1 MGGGLL
7 NLIAASNN
15 NPILNGN
22 PTKTFFKTTY
32 AKYTNFGMQKFR
44 VDYDGLRNLRLC
56 EESKFT
62 FKVPRYADLLLDTY
76 LVISLP
82 HIWSPIYPPETDKD
96 EWRPYEFKWIED
108 LGTSII
114 QDVTI
119 RVGGQIIQKYSGN
132 YLHSIVNRDYQYEKK
147 SIHNHMTGNINS
159 LNDPSNI
166 FSRVNT
172 YPNAYYT
179 GENGAIPSINE
190 RKLYI
195 PLNPWYMLS
204 NKLAFPLIALQY
216 NELFI
221 DITLR
226 PINDLFRI
234 RDVKDVENNY
244 PYVRPNFNDEHMA
257 MYRFLH
263 APPSERI
270 YQEDYGDLRSLW
282 NADIHLI
289 ATYGFISDEEARI
302 FASNEHKYLFKQV
315 YEYKFDN
322 VTGSKKVELAS
333 GHLVSSWTFF
343 FQRSD
348 IKLRNEWTNYTNWP
362 YKNQPPVFLFNS
374 PIEGEYKYKD
384 YGLVK
389 DYPIEI
395 AQPNGFGAGVN
406 PDSTATP
413 WMITGPYN
421 PIYNSNILKNFGI
434 LLDGNYREDTF
445 SHEIYQFIEKYAHSN
460 SGFYEGVYYYNFCLN
475 TDIFDSQ
482 PSGAIDMSKF
492 QKIELELTTIL
503 PPLDEAAQTL
513 TICDDNGEVI
523 GVNKPTWNIF
533 EYNYDLIVLE
543 ERYNILYFLGG
554 NCGLIFSN

>member
-1 MGGGLL
+1 
-7 NLIAASNN
+7 
-15 NPILNGN
+15 
-22 PTKTFFKTTY
+22 
-32 AKYTNFGMQKFR
+32 MQGAR
-44 VDYDGLRNLRLC
+44 SLRLL
-56 EESKFT
+56 EESEFKF
-62 FKVPRYADLLLDTY
+62 KIPRHAELLMDTY
-76 LVISLP
+76 IVVKLP

-289 ATYGFISDEEARI
+289 ATY
-302 FASNEHKYLFKQV
+302 
-315 YEYKFDN
+315 
-322 VTGSKKVELAS
+322 
-333 GHLVSSWTFF
+333 
-343 FQRSD
+343 
-348 IKLRNEWTNYTNWP
+348 
-362 YKNQPPVFLFNS
+362 
-374 PIEGEYKYKD
+374 
-384 YGLVK
+384 
-389 DYPIEI
+389 
-395 AQPNGFGAGVN
+395 
-406 PDSTATP
+406 
-413 WMITGPYN
+413 
-421 PIYNSNILKNFGI
+421 
-434 LLDGNYREDTF
+434 
-445 SHEIYQFIEKYAHSN
+445 
-460 SGFYEGVYYYNFCLN
+460 
-475 TDIFDSQ
+475 
-482 PSGAIDMSKF
+482 
-492 QKIELELTTIL
+492 
-503 PPLDEAAQTL
+503 
-513 TICDDNGEVI
+513 
-523 GVNKPTWNIF
+523 
-533 EYNYDLIVLE
+533 
-543 ERYNILYFLGG
+543 
-554 NCGLIFSN
+554 